1 MPYSKG
7 WKVQIDGKNEKIYQI
22 NDLYMGIVLDQ
33 GKHQIVFKYETL
45 GLRVGAII
53 SILSLIL
60 IILLYF
66 IKYKKS
72 VQKYKK

>member
-1 MPYSKG
+1 M
-7 WKVQIDGKNEKIYQI
+7 QIDGKNEKIYQI